1 MAGLPQIYS
10 FEDYREYLNAR
21 LDSTGRGARLKLASY
36 IQTQP
41 SFVSQVLSG
50 KNELSLEHAHKMNL
64 FLNHG
69 TEEAQYFLT
78 LVLLSKA
85 GSFDL
90 QKFLREQL
98 RDIREKQ
105 MQVHKVVIKHELH
118 RDDLLYYYSNWL
130 CISVHMLATID
141 KYQDPK
147 VLQAKLGADEQEFVE
162 TINFLTRTG
171 LIEVEKG
178 RILPGESHVHLK
190 KTSPY
195 AQSATVM
202 TRLKVLEK
210 LKLSNPRAVNF
221 TSNFTISR
229 KHYEL
234 LRKRILDF
242 VVELDEHIQAEDPEE
257 FCTLVL
263 DLIEH

>member
-1 MAGLPQIYS
+1 MSSVRGTRIAAIASIASATSRSCASPSPAISRAG
-10 FEDYREYLNAR
+10 
-21 LDSTGRGARLKLASY
+21 T
-36 IQTQP
+36 
-41 SFVSQVLSG
+41 
-50 KNELSLEHAHKMNL
+50 
-64 FLNHG
+64 
-69 TEEAQYFLT
+69 
-78 LVLLSKA
+78 
-85 GSFDL
+85 FDL

-98 RDIREKQ
+98 RDLREKQ
-105 MQVHKVVIKHELH
+105 MQIHKVVQKAELH

-130 CISVHMLATID
+130 AVSVHMLSAIER
-141 KYQDPK
+141 YQDPK
-147 VLQAKLGADEQEFVE
+147 AMQAKLGASESEFLE

-171 LIEVEKG
+171 LIEMKG
-178 RILPGESHVHLK
+178 GKIFAGEAHVHLK

-195 AQSATVM
+195 AQSATIL

-229 KHYEL
+229 KSYDL
-234 LRKRILDF
+234 LRKSILNF
-242 VVELDEHIQAEDPEE
+242 IVQLDEHIQADDPEE